1 MIYMWIEEL
10 KNGKYKYV
18 ERYEDPLTGKTKKV
32 SITLEKKTKK
42 VQEQALLMLQE
53 KIEKALHKTNPTK
66 DMTLSDLINDY
77 LNFAKDDYKPNT
89 FINKKSVQKNIDKN
103 IGHIKLNKITP
114 VIVNNFLIELK
125 YNLACNTKI
134 LISQSWRFGKN
145 HGYVSDLSLVK
156 NLIIPKKPKD
166 HKNHFEWKYLE
177 PDEVEIVL
185 ESLNNPVKRRLVQL
199 MLMTGMRFGETVALR
214 ISDIDLKNG
223 LITISRTFSLT
234 TNQFGSP
241 KSGKT
246 RIIHIPDEAKQ
257 VIQEQIVATK
267 IQTVKYGLDRSN
279 ELLFKSKFGNPF
291 SLAFFNKSLQNIQLE
306 SGKKL
311 TSHIFR
317 HTFIT
322 RMVESGVSTNL
333 IARHVGHANTDMIE
347 KVYSHFSAEMDKK
360 LKEAISVVDFCP
372 LVAP

>member
-1 MIYMWIEEL
+1 MWIEEL

-42 VQEQALLMLQE
+42 MQEHALLMLQE

-66 DMTLSDLINDY
+66 DMTLSELINDY

-89 FINKKSVQKNIDKN
+89 FLNKKCVQKNIDKN
-103 IGHIKLNKITP
+103 IGHIQLKKLTS

-134 LISQSWRFGKN
+134 LISQSLRFGKD

-246 RIIHIPDEAKQ
+246 RIIHIPDEAKK

-267 IQTVKYGLDRSN
+267 IQTIRYGLDRSN
-279 ELLFKSKFGNPF
+279 DLLFKSKFGNPF
-291 SLAFFNKSLQNIQLE
+291 SLAFFNKSLKDIHLE
-306 SGKKL
+306 SGKNV

-347 KVYSHFSAEMDKK
+347 KVYSHFSEEMDKK